1 VIALL
6 RRSIAQ
12 ARYVLIGS
20 AVLLTGFQL
29 IVVGQAAE
37 IQRSQSFGRIAELL
51 PAFLQRGLGSRAML
65 LATFKG
71 TVAFGYFHPVVC
83 LLLAVVAMY
92 FTTEPAHEVEAGLV
106 DLELA
111 RAVPRWWLLAR
122 SLLLSN
128 LAAIAAVVLM
138 ALGTSLGGAL
148 FDTAGMDM
156 PEFRLRVRLL
166 VNLLAVASCFGAFA
180 LLVGASSQ
188 RWATAF
194 TTGALTAIVAY
205 LVDFLSIGWEPMR
218 VLNWLSPFHYY
229 PALSVIAGDAPT
241 VRNVIILL
249 TASAAFAAA
258 AFWRFERRDL

>member
-20 AVLLTGFQL
+20 AVLLTVFQL
-29 IVVGQAAE
+29 VIVGQAAE

-65 LATFKG
+65 LATFRG
-71 TVAFGYFHPVVC
+71 TVCFGYFHPVVC
-83 LLLAVVAMY
+83 LLVVVIAMY
-92 FTTEPAHEVEAGLV
+92 FATEPAHEVEVGLV

-111 RAVPRWWLLAR
+111 RALPRWRLLAR
-122 SLLLSN
+122 SLALSN
-128 LAAIAAVVLM
+128 LAIVAATLLM
-138 ALGTSLGGAL
+138 AVGTSIGGAL

-156 PEFRLRVRLL
+156 PEPALRVRLL

-180 LLVGASSQ
+180 LLVGALSK

-194 TTGALTAIVAY
+194 TTGALTAVVAY
-205 LVDFLSIGWEPMR
+205 LVDFLSIGWRPMR

-229 PALSVIAGDAPT
+229 PALSVIAGDAP
-241 VRNVIILL
+241 VARNVVILL
-249 TASAAFAAA
+249 TAAVGFATA
-258 AFWRFERRDL
+258 AFWQFQRRDL

>member
-1 VIALL
+1 MRVLL
-6 RRSIAQ
+6 ARSAAQ
-12 ARYVLIGS
+12 ARYALFG
-20 AVLLTGFQL
+20 AYALLCGFQL
-29 IVVGQAAE
+29 VIVGQAAE
-37 IQRSQSFGRIAELL
+37 IQRSQSFGRMAELM

-83 LLLAVVAMY
+83 LLVAVVAMY

-111 RAVPRWWLLAR
+111 RSLPRWRLLAR
-122 SLLLSN
+122 SLTLSH
-128 LAAIAAVVLM
+128 LAAIGGIVLM

-156 PEFRLRVRLL
+156 PEFSLRGRLL
-166 VNLLAVASCFGAFA
+166 VNLLGVASCFGAFA
-180 LLVGASSQ
+180 LLVASLSK

-194 TTGALTAIVAY
+194 TTGALTAVVTY
-205 LVDFLSIGWEPMR
+205 LVDFLSIGWRPMR

-229 PALSVIAGDAPT
+229 PALSVIAGDAP
-241 VRNVIILL
+241 VARNVAILF
-249 TASAAFAAA
+249 AAAAAFAAA
-258 AFWRFERRDL
+258 AFWQFQRRDL